1 MERDHPRS
9 SRYEHPL
16 LPREVQEEFRRQ
28 GHWEGLTLARI
39 VHEWARR
46 DPGRRAVVGSRELS
60 YGQLWDEASRVAGW
74 LRAEGLKP
82 GESLLAV
89 LANSWQGIVLEVASS
104 IAGAVLVPRS
114 PHLSPSLAL
123 NLFEQLDVRGLVLPA
138 DLAVRAE
145 WQSVLTTMKS
155 RMEGGPVL
163 LQGHTAVEA
172 DPGAAVLERVAASGP
187 SMYPVDVD
195 PAAPCLVLSTGGTT
209 GVPKSILHCSET
221 LVYAVRQ
228 FGMASEFTGAD
239 THVAFAPYGHAG
251 GSVFDIYMPLLH
263 GASILPLARWRA
275 EQVVE
280 EIERWGGTFF
290 VAMGTHIFDLLAVE
304 GAADRLRSVRLVLS
318 GAAPDSLFEDGEK
331 RLGFKIVRVYGCG
344 ECPGHA
350 IGRIHDPAE
359 TRLRHDG
366 IPFPCIE
373 YRLVGAD
380 GNPVPTGTPGE
391 YQCRG
396 PNLFMGYAGQPE
408 LTAEM
413 VTEDGFYRSGD
424 VMVESSDG
432 YLTWTGRTKE
442 IIRRGGLQIDPVEME
457 NLLSQHPALST
468 VVVVGRPDARLG
480 EKAVV
485 VAVPS
490 SADSAPGLD
499 ELCSYL
505 LSRGLPRQSLPEDL
519 LYTDAIPRTDVG
531 KFHRAEVKRRVT
543 EVSAG
548 AERAWPTRG
557 IRLRDAEAEERH
569 A

>member
-1 MERDHPRS
+1 METNHRISTTR
-9 SRYEHPL
+9 EHPL
-16 LPREVQEEFRRQ
+16 LPREVQDEFRRQ
-28 GHWEGLTLARI
+28 GHWEGLTLSRI
-39 VHEWARR
+39 VQDWASREPSR
-46 DPGRRAVVGSRELS
+46 PAIVGARELS

-74 LRAEGLKP
+74 LRAQGLRP

-89 LANSWQGIVLEVASS
+89 LANSWQGIVLEVAAS

-123 NLFEQLDVRGLVLPA
+123 NLFGQLDVRGLVVQA
-138 DLAVRAE
+138 DLVVRAE
-145 WQSVLTTMKS
+145 WQSALASMKS
-155 RMEGGPVL
+155 RLEGRPVL
-163 LQGHTAVEA
+163 LQGEAAVEA
-172 DPGAAVLERVAASGP
+172 ELGGEVLEKVATSGP
-187 SMYPVDVD
+187 SMDPVDLD

-275 EQVVE
+275 EHAVE

-290 VAMGTHIFDLLAVE
+290 VAMGTHIFDLLGVE

-318 GAAPDSLFEDGEK
+318 GAAPDSLFEDGEQG
-331 RLGFKIVRVYGCG
+331 LGFKIVRVYGCG

-359 TRLRHDG
+359 TRLRQDG
-366 IPFPCIE
+366 IPFPGIE
-373 YRLVGAD
+373 YRLVGSD
-380 GNPVPTGTPGE
+380 GNHVPTGTPGE

-408 LTAEM
+408 LTAET

-424 VMVESSDG
+424 LMVESSNG

-442 IIRRGGLQIDPVEME
+442 IIRRGGLQIDPVELE
-457 NLLSQHPALST
+457 NLLSQHPGLTT

-480 EKAVV
+480 ERAVV
-485 VAVPS
+485 VAVPN

-548 AERAWPTRG
+548 ADRAWPTRR
-557 IRLRDAEAEERH
+557 IRLQDAEAEERH